1 MESETEQLR
10 TELAELRES
19 TRLLIALLTTA
30 TATTP
35 NAAEAA
41 KTIAAMLKD
50 AEATK
55 PRSDTFWEAATGVL
69 KMLTGAAVRQFP
81 GDADLLELHHG
92 VRPNRH

>member
-1 MESETEQLR
+1 MKDDIEQLR

-19 TRLLIALLTTA
+19 TRLMLAMVTTA
-30 TATTP
+30 TATSA
-35 NAAEAA
+35 NSAVAA
-41 KTIAAMLKD
+41 KTIAAMLQD

-69 KMLTGAAVRQFP
+69 KMLTGVAVRQFP
-81 GDADLLELHHG
+81 DDADLLELHHG